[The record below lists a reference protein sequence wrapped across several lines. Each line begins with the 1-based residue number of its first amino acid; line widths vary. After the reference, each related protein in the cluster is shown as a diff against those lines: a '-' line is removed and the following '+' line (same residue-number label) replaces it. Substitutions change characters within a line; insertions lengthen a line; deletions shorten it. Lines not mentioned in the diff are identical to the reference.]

1 MPFGDRLQRFG
12 EVRDGKPYDK
22 DGKLIT
28 SCIETVSNGPRS
40 MSFRNCGKKLKGSE
54 EFPYLCGQHV
64 SVILRRRTKDGE
76 RKSLAAQREE
86 EREAANA
93 ELELLNTQLGITSIL
108 ETRAPQSGPE
118 AWIYRPTGN
127 AIVPV
132 EKLRDL
138 QKRMAELYKQLDEAH
153 GLFP

>member
-1 MPFGDRLQRFG
+1 MIPERLQQFG

-28 SCIETVSNGPRS
+28 GCVEFVSNGI
-40 MSFRNCGKKLKGSE
+40 SFRNCGKKLKGNE

-64 SVILRRRTKDGE
+64 AVIHRRRTKDGQ
-76 RKSLAAQREE
+76 RKSLSVQREE

-93 ELELLNTQLGITSIL
+93 ELLRLNNQLGITSIL

-132 EKLRDL
+132 EKLREL
-138 QKRMAELYKQLDEAH
+138 QKRLADLHKQLDEAH